1 MKKIVD
7 FIRLE
12 SFSGVLLVFSA
23 AVAIIIANTPLYGLY
38 DYILH
43 NVYFR
48 IGFINKDAGMDI
60 EVTKSILHWINDG
73 FMAIFFFLVGLEIKR
88 EFVEGE
94 LSTPSQALLP
104 ALVAVGG
111 MVVPAAIFWFIN
123 RDIPGN
129 LSGWAIPTA
138 TDIAFALGV
147 LALLGSRAPI
157 QMKILLTAIAVLD
170 DLGAII
176 VIALFYSG
184 NIFFG
189 SFYMVIA
196 LLAALLMLNRWHVM
210 RTAPY
215 IILGIILWLAVLK
228 SGVHATLAG
237 VAVAMFIPVRSMKD
251 PEHSPVENLIHTLHP
266 WVAFLILPVFAFAN
280 AGVPFTGMGL
290 HSLLDPLTLGII
302 AGLFIGKQ
310 LGIFAALYGAVRSG
324 LCPMPK
330 DTTWKQLYG
339 MSILCGIGFT
349 MSLFIGGLAF
359 TGIAQQAEIRIGV
372 LAGSILSAAIGYGII
387 RRSTRAQ

>member
-12 SFSGVLLVFSA
+12 SFSGILLVFSA
-23 AVAIIIANTPLYGLY
+23 MAAIIIANTPFYGIY

-43 NVYFR
+43 EVYFR
-48 IGFINKDAGMDI
+48 IGFINEDAGMDI

-111 MVVPAAIFWFIN
+111 MAVPAAIFWFIN

-157 QMKILLTAIAVLD
+157 QLKILLTAIAVLD

-189 SFYMVIA
+189 SFYLVIVLLVA
-196 LLAALLMLNRWHVM
+196 LFMLNRWRVM
-210 RTAPY
+210 RAAPY
-215 IILGIILWLAVLK
+215 IILGMILWVAVLK

-237 VAVAMFIPVRSMKD
+237 VAVAMFIPVRSAKD
-251 PEHSPVENLIHTLHP
+251 PEHSPVENLIHKIHP

-290 HSLLDPLTLGII
+290 HSLFDPLTFGII

-310 LGIFAALYGAVRSG
+310 LGIFGTLYGAIKSG

-330 DTTWKQLYG
+330 DTSWKQLYG

-359 TGIAQQAEIRIGV
+359 SGIEQQAEIRLGV
-372 LAGSILSAAIGYGII
+372 LAGSILSAVIGYGII
-387 RRSTRAQ
+387 RCSSRGQ

>member
-123 RDIPGN
+123 RDVPGN

-157 QMKILLTAIAVLD
+157 QLKILLTAIAVLD

-189 SFYMVIA
+189 SFYLVIVLLVA
-196 LLAALLMLNRWHVM
+196 LFILNRWRVM
-210 RTAPY
+210 RAAPY

-237 VAVAMFIPVRSMKD
+237 VAVAMFIPVRSAKD
-251 PEHSPVENLIHTLHP
+251 PEHSPVENLIHTFHP

-310 LGIFAALYGAVRSG
+310 LGIFATLYGAVKSG

-330 DTTWKQLYG
+330 ETNWKQLYG

-359 TGIAQQAEIRIGV
+359 AGIEQQAEIRLGV
-372 LAGSILSAAIGYGII
+372 LAGSILSAVIGYGII
-387 RRSTRAQ
+387 RASSRAQ

>member
-123 RDIPGN
+123 RDVPGN

-157 QMKILLTAIAVLD
+157 QLKILLTAIAVLD

-189 SFYMVIA
+189 SFYLVIVLLVA
-196 LLAALLMLNRWHVM
+196 LFILNRWRVM
-210 RTAPY
+210 RVAPY

-266 WVAFLILPVFAFAN
+266 WVAFLILPAFAFAN

-290 HSLLDPLTLGII
+290 HSLFDPLTFGII
-302 AGLFIGKQ
+302 SGLFIGKQ
-310 LGIFAALYGAVRSG
+310 LGIFATLYGAVKSG

-330 DTTWKQLYG
+330 ETNWKQLYG

-359 TGIAQQAEIRIGV
+359 AGIEQQAEIRLGV
-372 LAGSILSAAIGYGII
+372 LAGSILSAVIGYGII
-387 RRSTRAQ
+387 RGSSRAQ